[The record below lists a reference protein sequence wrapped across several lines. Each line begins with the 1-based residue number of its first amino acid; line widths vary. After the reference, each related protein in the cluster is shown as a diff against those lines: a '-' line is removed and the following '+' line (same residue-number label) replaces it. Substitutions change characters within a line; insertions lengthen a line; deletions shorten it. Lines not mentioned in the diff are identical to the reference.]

1 MSKATEMTPE
11 QKAQVEKLMND
22 PTALSSAFSFFKE
35 TQVAAFRARCQ
46 AWVIE
51 LTIWRILSVL
61 VGIVAG
67 LTLIVPEWRVWS
79 VPALVSWGIFVLCGA
94 YVFFSLP
101 KS

>member
-11 QKAQVEKLMND
+11 QKAPVG
-22 PTALSSAFSFFKE
+22 A
-35 TQVAAFRARCQ
+35 QVAAFPARCQ

-51 LTIWRILSVL
+51 LTVWRILSIL
-61 VGIVAG
+61 VGAIAG

-79 VPALVSWGIFVLCGA
+79 LPALTAWGIFVVCTA

-101 KS
+101 KN